1 MPMGMKPFVSVI
13 VPCRNEVR
21 FLGRCLDSVLQGDYP
36 AERMEV
42 IVADGLSDDGTREV
56 IARYVKQDRRVR
68 LVDNPE
74 RSTPVALNLGLGVAC
89 GDVIARLDAHAE
101 MAPGYLSGCVD
112 SLERTG
118 ADNVGGVRL
127 ELAQDTG
134 AFAGPIVAA
143 LTHPFGVG
151 NAHYRFGST
160 QARWVD
166 TVFCGCWRRE
176 VFERIGKFNERLS
189 RTQDL
194 EFNQRL
200 RKAGGK
206 ILLEPAL
213 TTYYYTRS
221 RLGRFCRH
229 NWINGVW
236 SVLPFAYSTVIP
248 VRWRHLTPLGFV
260 GATLILGA
268 VALADPKLRWAPALT
283 AVPYL
288 AVNLAVSL
296 QVAVRRRS
304 WRYAALMP
312 IAFAAL
318 HLAYGAGS
326 LWGAAR
332 LAAIEARR
340 MAGMETA

>member
-1 MPMGMKPFVSVI
+1 MGMKPFVSVI

-21 FLGRCLDSVLQGDYP
+21 FVGRCLDSVLQGDYP
-36 AERMEV
+36 AELMEV

-56 IARYVKQDRRVR
+56 IGRYVERDRRVR
-68 LVDNPE
+68 LIDNPE
-74 RSTPVALNLGLGVAC
+74 QTTPVALNRGLGAAR

-101 MAPGYLSGCVD
+101 MAPDYLSGCVD

-127 ELAQDTG
+127 ELAQDAG

-151 NAHYRFGST
+151 NAHYRFGAT
-160 QARWVD
+160 EPRWVD

-176 VFERIGKFNERLS
+176 VFERIGKFNERLL

-206 ILLEPAL
+206 ILMVPKLV
-213 TTYYYTRS
+213 TYYYTRS
-221 RLGRFCRH
+221 RLARFCRH

-248 VRWRHLTPLGFV
+248 VRWRHLAPLAFV
-260 GATLILGA
+260 GTTLILGA
-268 VALADPKLRWAPALT
+268 VALAQPTMRWAPALT

-288 AVNLAVSL
+288 VVNLAASV
-296 QVAVRRRS
+296 QVAFRKRS
-304 WRYAALMP
+304 WRYVALMP
-312 IAFAAL
+312 IAFATL

-332 LAAIEARR
+332 LAAIATRR
-340 MAGMETA
+340 IAGMETA